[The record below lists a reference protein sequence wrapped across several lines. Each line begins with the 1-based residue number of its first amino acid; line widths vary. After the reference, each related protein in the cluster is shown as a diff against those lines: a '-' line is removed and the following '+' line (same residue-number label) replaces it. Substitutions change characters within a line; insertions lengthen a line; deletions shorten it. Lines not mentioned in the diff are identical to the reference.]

1 MPTKRNIKKR
11 LTRKLKTL
19 NRKMKRKLTS
29 KKNRKKR
36 ISFKKMSKKRLAKT
50 VKKAKKKILK
60 QLKKIKL
67 VMVMKGGESAP
78 ELIQTENQTPD
89 SMEATAGSMMVAGDA
104 NQLDVLTPTI
114 KEGMLGMF
122 GGAKL
127 PTSIKNKR
135 KTTMKHLKK
144 LKKRK

>member
-50 VKKAKKKILK
+50 VKKARKKILK
-60 QLKKIKL
+60 QIKKIKL
-67 VMVMKGGESAP
+67 VMKGGESGP

-127 PTSIKNKR
+127 PKSIKNKR

>member
-1 MPTKRNIKKR
+1 
-11 LTRKLKTL
+11 
-19 NRKMKRKLTS
+19 MKRKLTS

-67 VMVMKGGESAP
+67 VMKGGESAP

>member
-67 VMVMKGGESAP
+67 VMKGGESAP

>member
-36 ISFKKMSKKRLAKT
+36 ISFRKMSKKRLAKT
-50 VKKAKKKILK
+50 VKKARKKILK

-67 VMVMKGGESAP
+67 VMKGGESAP

-89 SMEATAGSMMVAGDA
+89 SMEATAGRMMVAGDA
-104 NQLDVLTPTI
+104 N
-114 KEGMLGMF
+114 
-122 GGAKL
+122 
-127 PTSIKNKR
+127 
-135 KTTMKHLKK
+135 
-144 LKKRK
+144 

>member
-60 QLKKIKL
+60 QIKKIKL
-67 VMVMKGGESAP
+67 VMKGGESGP

-89 SMEATAGSMMVAGDA
+89 SMEATAGSMIVAGDA

>member
-50 VKKAKKKILK
+50 VKKARKKILK

-67 VMVMKGGESAP
+67 VMKGGESGP

-89 SMEATAGSMMVAGDA
+89 SMEATAGSMIVAGDA
-104 NQLDVLTPTI
+104 NQLDVLTPSI

-127 PTSIKNKR
+127 PKSIKNKR

>member
-1 MPTKRNIKKR
+1 
-11 LTRKLKTL
+11 
-19 NRKMKRKLTS
+19 MKRKLTS

-67 VMVMKGGESAP
+67 VMKGGESGP

>member
-50 VKKAKKKILK
+50 VKKARKKILK

-67 VMVMKGGESAP
+67 VMKGGESAP

>member
-67 VMVMKGGESAP
+67 VMKGGESGP

-89 SMEATAGSMMVAGDA
+89 SMEATGGSMMVAGDA
-104 NQLDVLTPTI
+104 NELNILKPEI
-114 KEGMLGMF
+114 KEGMFGMF

-127 PTSIKNKR
+127 PKSIKNKR

>member
-50 VKKAKKKILK
+50 VKKARKKILK
-60 QLKKIKL
+60 QIKKIKL
-67 VMVMKGGESAP
+67 VMKGGESGP

-89 SMEATAGSMMVAGDA
+89 SMEATAGSMIVAGDA

-127 PTSIKNKR
+127 PKSIKNKR

>member
-67 VMVMKGGESAP
+67 VMKGGESGP

-89 SMEATAGSMMVAGDA
+89 SMEATAGSMIVAGDA

>member
-1 MPTKRNIKKR
+1 MKIKRKIKKR
-11 LTRKLKTL
+11 LTRKLKNL
-19 NRKMKRKLTS
+19 NKKMKRNLKS

-50 VKKAKKKILK
+50 VKKAKKNIVK

-67 VMVMKGGESAP
+67 VMVMKGGEPTS
-78 ELIQTENQTPD
+78 ELIQTETQTPD
-89 SMEATAGSMMVAGDA
+89 SMEATAGSQIALNNA
-104 NQLDVLTPTI
+104 TQLDSLTPSV
-114 KEGMLGMF
+114 KEGMFGMF

-127 PTSIKNKR
+127 PNSIKNKR
-135 KTTMKHLKK
+135 KKTMKHLKK

>member
-50 VKKAKKKILK
+50 VKKARKKILK

-67 VMVMKGGESAP
+67 VMKGGESAP

-127 PTSIKNKR
+127 PKSIKNKR